1 MNSSPEGI
9 LERATNIKSEPSGGI
24 LVVQTMADLEE
35 RGEAGVFF
43 LGVPRAGKSTFISAF
58 ITRMRQRSPVPLTVD
73 FLQHER
79 TLARTESELFQ
90 HSFYRQVMRGMRMG
104 GDIFPR
110 SLWEEDEYRIY
121 SHNLE
126 EDILVQEARCV
137 PLPGQRILRVA
148 ELFSV
153 NPENAIDKIVAS
165 LRPIDHPPY
174 DRGLSAVKN
183 YVALME
189 QRGRFNTRFR
199 ALVPDPQGLGRG
211 NLAQQV
217 AEESTPAEV
226 KRNLREKAKLI
237 VVGIGDS
244 EEEGELIIET
254 ISNWASPTRAADVY
268 EEFDGDV
275 LDWTVGNYDLVKA
288 VKLPTVS
295 QRVLHRWQ
303 QDLYRRR
310 AAYMETHILRERI
323 GVPEEY
329 GEALLS
335 PIDPDE
341 PIPWDISSFV
351 ADRRAA

>member
-1 MNSSPEGI
+1 
-9 LERATNIKSEPSGGI
+9 
-24 LVVQTMADLEE
+24 
-35 RGEAGVFF
+35 
-43 LGVPRAGKSTFISAF
+43 
-58 ITRMRQRSPVPLTVD
+58 
-73 FLQHER
+73 
-79 TLARTESELFQ
+79 
-90 HSFYRQVMRGMRMG
+90 MRMG